1 MDKKHEAS
9 RSIAIQFTRHYL
21 IISIIPLIFLFILF
35 VGGAIIARNH
45 LANLITNST
54 NDLNKDA
61 EHHLQQLG
69 EKIIQSKARDV
80 AKRIEVYFRMNPNV
94 DIKDMRKDHLFMELA
109 LQKVGITG
117 YTSIYEA
124 GTWIFRVHPNQK
136 LIDKNVSFLAKDL
149 PSWWAIVGATH
160 AGDEVSGY
168 YDWREPD
175 GSIRKKYMTITPAKV
190 HLNGKIMMVAATTYI
205 DEFSTPIADMRKKAD
220 IITNTY
226 HLYIAR
232 LSLFFSIAAF
242 VFIFLTFCG
251 TYYLG
256 RRAAMRYILP
266 LTQLS
271 ENVRKLGEGKWDV
284 AVQDNIIQ
292 REDEIGVMA
301 QSFSRMSLKLKEL
314 FSNLEQRVVE
324 LKQAQEA
331 LKKSEEHYRS
341 LFDGIPVGLYRSA
354 PNGTFL
360 DANPMLV
367 EMMGYPDKNTF
378 MLCSAENM
386 YIDPDERAIWQSR
399 LQEKGGVHLNEIRS
413 RKYDGTE
420 IWVENHSRAVLDE
433 HGNTLYYEGSL
444 KDTTQ
449 RKLAEAALK
458 KSEESFRNLYEESKR
473 AQEVYRSLINSSAD
487 AIVIYDLEG
496 NVTYCSPMFTNI
508 FGWSAKE
515 LTGRKIPF
523 LPESEREATM
533 AIIKEIV
540 EDGTPCHGFETKRAT
555 KDGRII
561 DVSISASRYNDH
573 QNNPAGMLVI
583 LRDISE
589 AKRVEAYLQQVQ
601 RLEAIGTLAG
611 GIAHDFNNLLM
622 VIQGTVSL
630 LLYSTQSSHPHYK
643 HFINIENQAQRG
655 SKLTKQLLGYAR
667 KGKYEVKTINMND
680 IIIESAETLRQTRK
694 DIRIHYNLASD
705 LYSIEADIYQ
715 MKQVLMNL
723 YINAADAMNDGGD
736 LTLTTRNVLSDEI
749 VSTVNEVKPGKYIL
763 ITVKDTGIGMDKKT
777 MDRVFEP
784 FFTTKEIDK
793 GTGLGL
799 ASVYGIVKGHGG
811 HINVDSELGRGAIFN
826 VYLPASE
833 KPITIFPTEPKKA
846 LNGQGAVLIV
856 DDEKPVLEVGAE
868 MLKAIG
874 YKVFKAQNGRAA
886 IELYKE
892 YQYQIDLVILD
903 MILPDLGGGQIFDL
917 LKGINPSVA
926 VILSSGYSIEG
937 RATDILNRGCKG
949 FIQKPFSMEELAEKI
964 KSIIKK

>member
-21 IISIIPLIFLFILF
+21 IVSIIPLIFLFILF
-35 VGGAIIARNH
+35 VGGAIIVRDN
-45 LANLITNST
+45 LANLITHST

-61 EHHLQQLG
+61 EHNLQKLG
-69 EKIIQSKARDV
+69 ETIIQSKARDV
-80 AKRIEVYFRMNPNV
+80 AKQIEIYFRMHPNT
-94 DIKDMRKDHLFMELA
+94 DIKNMRKDPLFMELA
-109 LQKVGITG
+109 IQKVGNTG
-117 YTSIYEA
+117 YTAIVEA
-124 GTWIFRVHPNQK
+124 HTGIFRVHPNSK
-136 LIDKNVSFLAKDL
+136 LNDQDTKTLAKKL
-149 PSWWAIVGATH
+149 PSWWKIVENGISGVETA
-160 AGDEVSGY
+160 GY

-175 GSIRKKYMTITPAKV
+175 GSIREKFLAVAPVKVPLKGATMTV
-190 HLNGKIMMVAATTYI
+190 SATTYI
-205 DEFSTPIADMRKKAD
+205 DEFSIPIADMRNKAD

-226 HLYIAR
+226 RLYIDR
-232 LSLFFSIAAF
+232 ISFFFTIAAS

-256 RRAAMRYILP
+256 RREAMRYILP

-271 ENVRKLGEGKWDV
+271 ENVHKLGEGKWNV
-284 AVQDNIIQ
+284 TVQDNIIQ

-314 FSNLEQRVVE
+314 FSSLEQRVAE
-324 LKQAQEA
+324 LNQTQE
-331 LKKSEEHYRS
+331 S
-341 LFDGIPVGLYRSA
+341 
-354 PNGTFL
+354 
-360 DANPMLV
+360 
-367 EMMGYPDKNTF
+367 
-378 MLCSAENM
+378 
-386 YIDPDERAIWQSR
+386 
-399 LQEKGGVHLNEIRS
+399 
-413 RKYDGTE
+413 
-420 IWVENHSRAVLDE
+420 
-433 HGNTLYYEGSL
+433 
-444 KDTTQ
+444 
-449 RKLAEAALK
+449 LK
-458 KSEESFRNLYEESKR
+458 KSEESFRNLYEESKK
-473 AQEVYRSLINSSAD
+473 AQEVYRSLMNSSAD

-496 NVTYCSPMFTNI
+496 NVTYSNTMFTNI
-508 FGWSAKE
+508 FGWNAKE

-540 EDGTPCHGFETKRAT
+540 ENGTSCHSFETKRAT

-573 QNNPAGMLVI
+573 QNNPAGLLVI
-583 LRDISE
+583 HRDISE

-601 RLEAIGTLAG
+601 RLEAIGNLAG

-643 HFINIENQAQRG
+643 HFINIEKQAQRG
-655 SKLTKQLLGYAR
+655 SKLTKQLLGYAH
-667 KGKYEVKTINMND
+667 KGKYEVKPINMND
-680 IIIESAETLRQTRK
+680 IIIESSETLRQTRK

-715 MKQVLMNL
+715 MEQALMNL

-736 LTLTTRNVLSDEI
+736 LTLTTRNILSDEI
-749 VSTVNEVKPGKYIL
+749 VSTVNEVKTGKYIL
-763 ITVKDTGIGMDKKT
+763 ITMEDTGIGMDKKT
-777 MDRVFEP
+777 IDRVFEP

-811 HINVDSELGRGAIFN
+811 YINVDSELGRGTIFN

-833 KPITIFPTEPKKA
+833 KPITTLPDEPKKA
-846 LNGQGAVLIV
+846 LKGQGAVLIV

-886 IELYKE
+886 IKLYKE
-892 YQYQIDLVILD
+892 YQDQIDLVILD
-903 MILPDLGGGQIFDL
+903 MILPDLGGGEIFDL
-917 LKGINPSVA
+917 LKEINPSVA

-964 KSIIKK
+964 KSIIKR

>member
-9 RSIAIQFTRHYL
+9 RSIVIQFTRHYL
-21 IISIIPLIFLFILF
+21 IVSIIPLIFLLIIF
-35 VGGAIIARNH
+35 VGGVIIAQYN

-54 NDLNKDA
+54 SDLNKDA
-61 EHHLQQLG
+61 ENNLQQLG
-69 EKIIQSKARDV
+69 EKIIQTKARDV
-80 AKRIEVYFRMNPNV
+80 AKQIEIYFRMHPNTG
-94 DIKDMRKDHLFMELA
+94 IKKMRKDPLFMELA
-109 LQKVGITG
+109 IQKVGTTG
-117 YTSIYEA
+117 YTAVVEA
-124 GTWIFRVHPNQK
+124 HTGIFRVHPNSK
-136 LIDKNVSFLAKDL
+136 LNDQELKSLAKKL
-149 PSWWAIVGATH
+149 PSWWKIVERGISGT
-160 AGDEVSGY
+160 ETTGY
-168 YDWREPD
+168 YDWREPN
-175 GSIRKKYMTITPAKV
+175 GSIRQKFLAVSPVKVPLKGATMTV
-190 HLNGKIMMVAATTYI
+190 SATTYI
-205 DEFSTPIADMRKKAD
+205 DEFSAPIADMRRKAD

-226 HLYIAR
+226 QLYISR
-232 LSLFFSIAAF
+232 LSFFFTIAAF

-266 LTQLS
+266 LSQLS
-271 ENVRKLGEGKWDV
+271 ENVHKFGEGKWDV
-284 AVQDNIIQ
+284 TVQDNIIH

-314 FSNLEQRVVE
+314 FSSLEQRVAE
-324 LKQAQEA
+324 LKQTQEA

-341 LFDGIPVGLYRSA
+341 LFHGIPIGLYRSA
-354 PNGTFL
+354 PNGAFL

-367 EMMGYPDKNTF
+367 EMMGYPDKDTF
-378 MLCSAENM
+378 MLCSAENL
-386 YIDPDERAIWQSR
+386 YIDPTDRAIWQSR
-399 LQEKGGVHLNEIRS
+399 FHEKGGVHLNELRL

-420 IWVENHSRAVLDE
+420 IWVEDHSRAEHDE
-433 HGNTLYYEGSL
+433 RGNTLYYEGSL

-449 RKLAEAALK
+449 RKLAEVALK
-458 KSEESFRNLYEESKR
+458 KSEESFRKLYEESKR
-473 AQEVYRSLINSSAD
+473 AQEVYRSLMNSSAD

-496 NVTYCSPMFTNI
+496 NVTYCNPMFTNI

-515 LTGRKIPF
+515 VTGRKIPF
-523 LPESEREATM
+523 MPESEREVTM

-540 EDGTPCHGFETKRAT
+540 ENGTPCQGFETKRAT
-555 KDGRII
+555 RDGRII
-561 DVSISASRYNDH
+561 DVSLSASRYNDH
-573 QNNPAGMLVI
+573 NNNPAGMLVI
-583 LRDISE
+583 HRDISE
-589 AKRVEAYLQQVQ
+589 SKRLEAYLQQVQ

-643 HFINIENQAQRG
+643 HFINIEKQAQRG

-667 KGKYEVKTINMND
+667 KGKYEVKPINMND

-694 DIRIHYNLASD
+694 EISIHYNLAPD

-715 MKQVLMNL
+715 MEQVLMNL

-749 VSTVNEVKPGKYIL
+749 VSTAYEVKTGKYIL
-763 ITVKDTGIGMDKKT
+763 ITMEDTGIGMDKKT
-777 MDRVFEP
+777 IDRVFEP

-811 HINVDSELGRGAIFN
+811 YINVDSELGRGTIFN

-833 KPITIFPTEPKKA
+833 KTITTFPDEPRKT
-846 LNGQGAVLIV
+846 LNGQGAILIV
-856 DDEKPVLEVGAE
+856 DDEIPVLEVGAE

-874 YKVFKAQNGRAA
+874 YKVFKAQTGRAA
-886 IELYKE
+886 IDFYKE
-892 YQYQIDLVILD
+892 HQDQIDLVILD

-917 LKGINPSVA
+917 LKEINPSVA

-949 FIQKPFSMEELAEKI
+949 FIQKPFTIEELAGKI
-964 KSIIKK
+964 KSVIKK